1 MVVSEAARSQGKTSN
16 PSEGGSAVSQ
26 VAGGSQTAAQINGYY
41 QGGRFMPLRAHM
53 LLALGL
59 ATMVGSVS
67 HNAYADST
75 NIVADRNAA
84 AAQQAT
90 ILKSSNGTTQVN
102 IQTPSK
108 AGVSRNVFSKFDVGQ
123 DGAILNNSRKNAQ
136 TQLAGWVEGNPYLA
150 RGEARVILNEVNS
163 SDPSRLSGYTEIAGG
178 RAELVIANPAGITC
192 AGCGFINASRTTL
205 TTGQALMDQGKL
217 TGFDVTGGKVR
228 IDGDG
233 MDSMGSDY
241 AQIIA
246 KTTEINAGVYA
257 KNLDVITGSNQVS
270 YEEDAKDTVITS
282 KNAANNSNQT
292 TGVALDVSA
301 LGAMYAG
308 KIRLIGTD
316 KGMGVTNAGSIVASA
331 GGLQLDNNG
340 NLINS
345 GSLIANQ
352 GKVNIV
358 TKGFDVDN
366 SGTIASSRE
375 TATLNSS
382 TLNNSGVISSRDT
395 LQLQQTGAINNSG
408 EIAAG
413 SFDIKSATLNNSGSL
428 LQTGSGKLAIDNS
441 QLINKQGG
449 IIGQD
454 LYADASTPP
463 SMPPSKTPPTTA
475 NNGSSVGTDDNSQPS
490 EPNPTPL
497 PSVTR
502 DGSINA
508 NNLTN
513 TGSIYSNSK
522 INVATD
528 SVANQ
533 AKSSLAV
540 STLDIADNGS
550 ASNTDS
556 RLQLDQIDWQ
566 LANFDNSKGQIT
578 ATNSIRIQSADGID
592 NQNGIIA
599 ASGKIDL
606 QAVGQFNNTK
616 GKVQSNDSIR
626 IKSTALD
633 NMQGLLS
640 SEGNLSI
647 DTDGMLINDKGD
659 IKTNQNLNVAAKGY
673 RNMGGT
679 MIGVERATIDVFDDI
694 VINSTNSDIQAG
706 NLTIKTQGNFTNSD
720 TLSAQNALNIN
731 AQNIRNQKDA
741 ELISNGTTALNAAKD
756 IDNSGLIN
764 GANTYLTAGDRVNN
778 HSNGRIFGDHIA
790 ISAKTL
796 NNSPDAVTGVM
807 TASTTA
813 PAPVIAARTR
823 LDIGVVSLNND
834 PNQARA
840 GKFNSDFNGQAKILS
855 NGELHIGG
863 SLDAEHQAI
872 GRATTVTNK
881 GASIESVGDMS
892 ITTDTLNNV
901 NADFEKVSELISEEE
916 VSKWRFKKDD
926 EGRFFDEDQ
935 LRSSSW
941 DYYVKETDEKLGED
955 YYDYDY
961 TERVHRDKVTASD
974 PSRILSGG
982 NLYLTG
988 DDLTSDKSSV
998 VVGEG
1003 NQIIGDTFNDI
1014 NETGQEVLTK
1024 EGYYQLSEVEYHGWG
1039 SKKSRGYTGSKID
1052 YVPAPEVRETYELPI
1067 LSQAIDK
1074 TIVAFDITDNT
1085 ATGATVS
1092 TEEIRSSNDAPTLPN
1107 SSLYST
1113 NPDSSADYLIETDPA
1128 FANYKNWLSSDYM
1141 LDRLQLDP
1149 NITQKRL
1156 GDGYYEQQYIR
1167 DQIMMLTG
1175 RYYLEDYSNQDAQY
1189 QGLMD
1194 AGITTAQTLNLR
1206 PGIALTDD
1214 QVAKLTTDIVWLVAQ
1229 KVTLA
1234 DGSSQK
1240 VLVPKVYTRQ
1250 AVGQIDGTGNLIAA
1264 NRIDMQLTGDLNN
1277 QGNIVGHQSLNIN
1290 AKNLTNANGGLIKGN
1305 YVQVGTAN
1313 DLNNLGATI
1322 GADSAMQL
1330 DVGGELNN
1338 QSLTYSTS
1346 SVKGAS
1352 NSTRTG
1358 ISQIASIYVGDGLKD
1373 QVDDN
1378 GNPLNTFVANIDG
1391 DTTFAAGRFD
1401 NQGGRSVIDTK
1412 GDIKLDAVNV
1422 GYQSNSIGDTNNYF
1436 KQGESADIGSQLSGT
1451 NDLILKAGKNITGV
1465 ASQITSANGTVGIL
1479 ADGNVDFT
1487 EGRNKQNLSTAV
1499 KTTDKGFLSKTTT
1512 QDRYDMQSDNAIS
1525 SNIEGDKVIV
1535 EAGQDI
1541 NFTAVNAISDRGTQ
1555 LTAGRDVNILAAEN
1569 TSSESS
1575 FSQTKKS
1582 GLFGTSGGL
1591 GFTIGKQQTDDSDA
1605 KTALTHSASK
1615 VGAIDGN
1622 VIIDAGH
1629 TYQQTGSNL
1638 VAGMGAD
1645 TGKDIKDANRGN
1657 AVVRAQDI
1665 NIDNSMNVTT
1675 SQSEQKFKQTG
1686 LTVSVSNSLVD
1697 NVNAIR
1703 DLEEAAGNTGSTR
1716 MKGIAAI
1723 SGLLKAQALAEQA
1736 QETLGSIQNGVGSTR
1751 IQATIGSQK
1760 SQSNSSSYTEKSQG
1774 SSIDTNNLALIATG
1788 AGKDSNININGSN
1801 LTVSN
1806 DALFQADNN
1815 LNVNGVAQNSNTRS
1829 NNKSSSTAIGGYASF
1844 GQNTSAGITA
1854 SASRGKGYANSD
1866 STTYA
1871 NSQINVGGTTT
1882 FDIGNDVNIKG
1893 GVINTNR
1900 AQGAIGGD
1908 VNIESL
1914 QDTAT
1919 YDSKQKNMG
1928 FSADLDLKGAGSSL
1942 SVNGGKADLNAY
1954 YKGVGEQSGIFT
1966 GDGGLDLTAKGKT
1979 TLIGGAI
1986 TTTEAARDAGRNR
1999 YTSADGI
2006 DTQDINNTTSYDG
2019 DAIQAGLSIG
2029 QTDNKPQASMNG
2041 LGYGTDSDSDSSVTR
2056 AGITGI
2062 AGSQDITTDNRAEYA
2077 GILENSFDAGRVNEE
2092 LGAQTQITQEFGKE
2106 APKAVGDFANNRI
2119 KAIIADTTLSNAEK
2133 NEAIAKWD
2141 EGGIYRVAAHTALGA
2156 LGTGSVEGALTT
2168 GGVAAAAPTLNNLQ
2182 DKIAESLITSGMS
2195 ESIAKGTASGV
2206 VSLALLGAGSA
2217 SGLDTA
2223 STVTATNVDANN
2235 RQLHPSEINALKAR
2249 AKLLAK
2255 GNKGSEEY
2263 WLNLLYGAAYAEVD
2277 AQGNKKYNQYEQGI
2291 RNGISASSQLGAS
2304 LGNAYLADYKKAEDV
2319 IDEMARSNSSV
2330 YLKDNK
2336 GNRITDNKGND
2347 IGFLRSDNNQYNYNT
2362 LLTNTY
2368 PPSPPNG
2375 GTSSRSNDPRRNLGT
2390 ALESQTKAAASQVAN
2405 VGSGAITPIYPEDYA
2420 LLGYGAAKTVTNIAK
2435 NSIAKGAAAKATAK
2449 GIGTNQ
2455 NYQFNMVEN
2464 PGPLSQVSNIP
2475 KDNPALNFS
2484 GGKYNSIILDKD
2496 IVLYRAGKGGGGKN
2510 ALGQWFTEK
2519 PVKSIAQVRIDLAVK
2534 PQWIDN
2540 SGALTGSSPI
2550 ESVYAIRIPKGT
2562 TIYKGPVA
2570 NQGGVYVGGRN
2581 VEQIY
2586 VDKPWTIK
2594 GVEVISEN
2602 SLGK

>member
-1 MVVSEAARSQGKTSN
+1 MLMVVSEAARSQGKTSN

-26 VAGGSQTAAQINGYY
+26 VAGGSQTAAQINVYY
-41 QGGRFMPLRAHM
+41 QGGRFMPLRAHI

-108 AGVSRNVFSKFDVGQ
+108 AGVSRNVFSQFDVGA

-233 MDSMGSDY
+233 MDSLGSDY

-270 YEEDAKDTVITS
+270 YEEDTKDTVITS

-382 TLNNSGVISSRDT
+382 TLNNSGVLSSRDT

-408 EIAAG
+408 EISTG
-413 SFDIKSATLNNSGSL
+413 SFDVKAASLNNSGSL
-428 LQTGSGKLAIDNS
+428 LQTGLGNLAIDSS
-441 QLINKQGG
+441 QLLNKQGG

-475 NNGSSVGTDDNSQPS
+475 NNGSSVGTNPTSQPS
-490 EPNPTPL
+490 ETPAPL
-497 PSVTR
+497 PVITR
-502 DGSINA
+502 DGNINA

-633 NMQGLLS
+633 NTQGLLS
-640 SEGNLSI
+640 SESNLSI

-673 RNMGGT
+673 SNTGGT

-731 AQNIRNQKDA
+731 AQNVRNQKGA

-872 GRATTVTNK
+872 GRARTVTNK

-901 NADFEKVSELISEEE
+901 NADFVTQAFTIEEHEGKKQFADGKNGRKYNENEVELRDDKELDDEDLYVIATDKPLGESGGENFWIFEFDERITEDRTIVSDPARIVSGGVITLIGDQLNNDKSQIGLGDGFLVTGDTVNNVGKQDLQGYKTKYIENGKMTYRHVESDGFFGGSHKIE
-916 VSKWRFKKDD
+916 KDD
-926 EGRFFDEDQ
+926 KGA
-935 LRSSSW
+935 
-941 DYYVKETDEKLGED
+941 YV
-955 YYDYDY
+955 
-961 TERVHRDKVTASD
+961 
-974 PSRILSGG
+974 
-982 NLYLTG
+982 
-988 DDLTSDKSSV
+988 
-998 VVGEG
+998 
-1003 NQIIGDTFNDI
+1003 Q
-1014 NETGQEVLTK
+1014 
-1024 EGYYQLSEVEYHGWG
+1024 
-1039 SKKSRGYTGSKID
+1039 
-1052 YVPAPEVRETYELPI
+1052 APERIDSYQLPI
-1067 LSQAIDK
+1067 LNQNIDK
-1074 TIVAFDITDNT
+1074 TVVAYEVTDSNAPQT
-1085 ATGATVS
+1085 S
-1092 TEEIRSSNDAPTLPN
+1092 NIPTEEIRSSNDAPTLPN

-1141 LDRLQLDP
+1141 LERLQLNP

-1175 RYYLEDYSNQDAQY
+1175 RYYLENYSNQDAQY

-1194 AGITTAQTLNLR
+1194 AGIITAQTLNLR

-1214 QVAKLTTDIVWLVAQ
+1214 QVAKLTTDIVWLVQ
-1229 KVTLA
+1229 QSITLD

-1250 AVGQIDGTGNLIAA
+1250 AVDQIDGTGNLIAA
-1264 NRIDMQLTGDLNN
+1264 NNLDMQLTGDLNN
-1277 QGNIVGHQSLNIN
+1277 QGNIVGHKQVNIN
-1290 AKNLTNANGGLIKGN
+1290 AKNLTNVNGGLIKGN
-1305 YVQVGTAN
+1305 YVQIGTAN
-1313 DLNNLGATI
+1313 DLNNLSATI

-1330 DVGGELNN
+1330 DVGGDLNN

-1391 DTTFAAGRFD
+1391 DTTFAAGRFH

-1422 GYQSNSIGDTNNYF
+1422 GYQSNSIGDANNYF
-1436 KQGESADIGSQLSGT
+1436 KQGESTDIGSQLSGT

-1465 ASQITSANGTVGIL
+1465 ASQITSANGTVGVL

-1512 QDRYDMQSDNAIS
+1512 QDRYDMQSNSAIS

-1535 EAGQDI
+1535 QAGQDI
-1541 NFTAVNAISDRGTQ
+1541 NFTGTNAISDRGTQ
-1555 LTAGRDVNILAAEN
+1555 LSAGRDVNILAAEN

-1591 GFTIGKQQTDDSDA
+1591 GFTIGKQQTDDSND
-1605 KTALTHSASK
+1605 KTARTHTASK

-1622 VIIDAGH
+1622 VIINAGG

-1638 VAGMGAD
+1638 IAGMGAD
-1645 TGKDIKDANRGN
+1645 SDQNIDDPNRGN
-1657 AVVRAQDI
+1657 TVVRAQDI
-1665 NIDNSMNVTT
+1665 NIDSVKDIYTN
-1675 SQSEQKFKQTG
+1675 QSEQRFKQSG
-1686 LTVSVSNSLVD
+1686 LTVSVSNSLIDSARAVD
-1697 NVNAIR
+1697 
-1703 DLEEAAGNTGSTR
+1703 DLADAAGNTQSIR
-1716 MKGIAAI
+1716 MKGMASAA
-1723 SGLLKAQALAEQA
+1723 GLLKVKALAKQA
-1736 QETLGSIQNGVGSTR
+1736 ASATKGLAGGINADSLKGMGNTR
-1751 IQATIGSQK
+1751 IQATVGSQK
-1760 SQSNSSSYTEKSQG
+1760 SQSNSSSYSEVNQG
-1774 SSIDTNNLALIATG
+1774 SNINTNNLALIATG
-1788 AGKDSNININGSN
+1788 AGTDSNININGSN
-1801 LTVSN
+1801 LTVN
-1806 DALFQADNN
+1806 NNALFQADNDF
-1815 LNVNGVAQNSNTRS
+1815 NVNGVAQNSTTRS
-1829 NNKSSSTAIGGYASF
+1829 TNSSSSAAIGGYASTGNGF
-1844 GQNTSAGITA
+1844 GITA
-1854 SASRGKGYANSD
+1854 NASRGKGYANSD
-1866 STTYA
+1866 TTTYA

-1882 FDIGNDVNIKG
+1882 LDIGNDLNIKG
-1893 GVINTNR
+1893 GVINTDKT
-1900 AQGAIGGD
+1900 QGVIGGD

-1914 QDTAT
+1914 QDTYT
-1919 YDSKQKNMG
+1919 YDSNQKNMG
-1928 FSADLDLKGAGSSL
+1928 FIADIDLKGAGSSL
-1942 SVNGGKADLNAY
+1942 SLNGGKTDINAD
-1954 YKGVGEQSGIFT
+1954 YKAVGQQSGIFT
-1966 GDGGLDLTAKGKT
+1966 GDGGIDLTVEGKT
-1979 TLIGGAI
+1979 DLIGGAI
-1986 TTTEAARDAGRNR
+1986 TTTDAAVAAGLNNYVSRG
-1999 YTSADGI
+1999 GI
-2006 DTQDINNTTSYDG
+2006 TTQDIENTTSYDG
-2019 DAIQAGLSIG
+2019 DAIQVGVSLG
-2029 QTDNKPQASMNG
+2029 NTTGKPQATMNG
-2041 LGYGTDSDSDSSVTR
+2041 LGYGTDIDSDSSTTR

-2062 AGSQDITTDNRAEYA
+2062 AGNSGITTDNRAEYA
-2077 GILENSFDAGRVNEE
+2077 GALENVFDANRVNEE

-2106 APKAVGDFANNRI
+2106 APKAVGDFAANRQLALI
-2119 KAIIADTTLSNAEK
+2119 EQGKVDEAD
-2133 NEAIAKWD
+2133 KWA
-2141 EGGIYRVAAHTALGA
+2141 EGGAYRVAMHTLVGAIATGSVDGALASGTTAVSIPAVSRYLDEQGVDETTKAALLLGLSAGIGSVVGGDTAGA
-2156 LGTGSVEGALTT
+2156 ASSVNQTQNNYLNHIQLENWLKGLKGCNGNQRCITRVNNVYQKLDRVQQASFANDCETNYNYQRCGQHIKNYYAGSEKYKGNTLFDPKLYSQIENLGGLGTGSLRT
-2168 GGVAAAAPTLNNLQ
+2168 GVTFNNDQFVSRYSRWQGDAASREDGILGV
-2182 DKIAESLITSGMS
+2182 I
-2195 ESIAKGTASGV
+2195 
-2206 VSLALLGAGSA
+2206 
-2217 SGLDTA
+2217 
-2223 STVTATNVDANN
+2223 
-2235 RQLHPSEINALKAR
+2235 
-2249 AKLLAK
+2249 
-2255 GNKGSEEY
+2255 
-2263 WLNLLYGAAYAEVD
+2263 
-2277 AQGNKKYNQYEQGI
+2277 AQGAVGVGGS
-2291 RNGISASSQLGAS
+2291 R
-2304 LGNAYLADYKKAEDV
+2304 V
-2319 IDEMARSNSSV
+2319 ARGTSNSSKLDIKNV
-2330 YLKDNK
+2330 SDSILKANRTGSGLKEDVGHRSASILSKKQLEAGEVFEIVGGDKVKRILLQTPGKLNNNK
-2336 GNRITDNKGND
+2336 GI
-2347 IGFLRSDNNQYNYNT
+2347 FEY
-2362 LLTNTY
+2362 
-2368 PPSPPNG
+2368 
-2375 GTSSRSNDPRRNLGT
+2375 
-2390 ALESQTKAAASQVAN
+2390 
-2405 VGSGAITPIYPEDYA
+2405 
-2420 LLGYGAAKTVTNIAK
+2420 
-2435 NSIAKGAAAKATAK
+2435 
-2449 GIGTNQ
+2449 
-2455 NYQFNMVEN
+2455 
-2464 PGPLSQVSNIP
+2464 
-2475 KDNPALNFS
+2475 
-2484 GGKYNSIILDKD
+2484 ILDS
-2496 IVLYRAGKGGGGKN
+2496 AGSITHQRFIKNGVVNGKPN
-2510 ALGQWFTEK
+2510 QK
-2519 PVKSIAQVRIDLAVK
+2519 V
-2534 PQWIDN
+2534 
-2540 SGALTGSSPI
+2540 
-2550 ESVYAIRIPKGT
+2550 PK
-2562 TIYKGPVA
+2562 
-2570 NQGGVYVGGRN
+2570 N
-2581 VEQIY
+2581 
-2586 VDKPWTIK
+2586 
-2594 GVEVISEN
+2594 
-2602 SLGK
+2602 

>member
-1 MVVSEAARSQGKTSN
+1 MNAQCYRVIFNKARGMLMVVSEAARSQGKTSN
-16 PSEGGSAVSQ
+16 PTDSGSTIGQ
-26 VAGGSQTAAQINGYY
+26 VAGTSQTLGSAHGQGYY

-108 AGVSRNVFSKFDVGQ
+108 AGVSRNVFSQFDVGQ

-233 MDSMGSDY
+233 MDSLGSDY

-270 YEEDAKDTVITS
+270 YEEDTKDTVITS

-502 DGSINA
+502 DGSINV

-513 TGSIYSNSK
+513 TGSIYSNGK
-522 INVATD
+522 INVAAD
-528 SVANQ
+528 SMANQ
-533 AKSSLAV
+533 NKSSLAV
-540 STLDIADNGS
+540 TTLNIADNGS

-566 LANFDNSKGQIT
+566 LVNFDNSKGQIT

-673 RNMGGT
+673 SNTGGT

-731 AQNIRNQKDA
+731 AQSIRNQKDA

-778 HSNGRIFGDHIA
+778 RSNGRIFGDHIA

-796 NNSPDAVTGVM
+796 NNSPDAVTGAI

-855 NGELHIGG
+855 NGKLHIGG

-901 NADFEKVSELISEEE
+901 NADFVTQAFTIEEHEGKKQFADGKNGRKYNENEVELRDDKELDDEDLYVIATDKPLGESGGENFWIFEFDERITEDRTVVSDPARIVSGGVITLIGDQLNNDKSQIGLGDGFLVTGDTVNNVGKQDLQGYKTKYIENGKMTYRHVESDGFFGGSHKIE
-916 VSKWRFKKDD
+916 KDD
-926 EGRFFDEDQ
+926 KGA
-935 LRSSSW
+935 
-941 DYYVKETDEKLGED
+941 YV
-955 YYDYDY
+955 
-961 TERVHRDKVTASD
+961 
-974 PSRILSGG
+974 
-982 NLYLTG
+982 
-988 DDLTSDKSSV
+988 
-998 VVGEG
+998 
-1003 NQIIGDTFNDI
+1003 Q
-1014 NETGQEVLTK
+1014 
-1024 EGYYQLSEVEYHGWG
+1024 
-1039 SKKSRGYTGSKID
+1039 
-1052 YVPAPEVRETYELPI
+1052 APERIDSYQLPI
-1067 LSQAIDK
+1067 LNQNIDK
-1074 TIVAFDITDNT
+1074 TVVAYEVTDSNAPQT
-1085 ATGATVS
+1085 S
-1092 TEEIRSSNDAPTLPN
+1092 NIPTEEIRSSNDAPTLPN

-1141 LDRLQLDP
+1141 LERLQLDP

-1214 QVAKLTTDIVWLVAQ
+1214 QVAKLTTDIVWLVQ
-1229 KVTLA
+1229 QSITLD

-1240 VLVPKVYTRQ
+1240 VLVPKVYTSQ

-1422 GYQSNSIGDTNNYF
+1422 GYQSNSIGDANNYF
-1436 KQGESADIGSQLSGT
+1436 KQGESTDIGSQLSGT
-1451 NDLILKAGKNITGV
+1451 NDLIFKAGKNITGV

-2206 VSLALLGAGSA
+2206 THAV
-2217 SGLDTA
+2217 
-2223 STVTATNVDANN
+2223 
-2235 RQLHPSEINALKAR
+2235 K
-2249 AKLLAK
+2249 
-2255 GNKGSEEY
+2255 
-2263 WLNLLYGAAYAEVD
+2263 
-2277 AQGNKKYNQYEQGI
+2277 
-2291 RNGISASSQLGAS
+2291 
-2304 LGNAYLADYKKAEDV
+2304 
-2319 IDEMARSNSSV
+2319 SV
-2330 YLKDNK
+2330 E
-2336 GNRITDNKGND
+2336 
-2347 IGFLRSDNNQYNYNT
+2347 
-2362 LLTNTY
+2362 
-2368 PPSPPNG
+2368 P
-2375 GTSSRSNDPRRNLGT
+2375 NLGDFNY
-2390 ALESQTKAAASQVAN
+2390 AA
-2405 VGSGAITPIYPEDYA
+2405 
-2420 LLGYGAAKTVTNIAK
+2420 
-2435 NSIAKGAAAKATAK
+2435 
-2449 GIGTNQ
+2449 
-2455 NYQFNMVEN
+2455 
-2464 PGPLSQVSNIP
+2464 
-2475 KDNPALNFS
+2475 
-2484 GGKYNSIILDKD
+2484 
-2496 IVLYRAGKGGGGKN
+2496 
-2510 ALGQWFTEK
+2510 
-2519 PVKSIAQVRIDLAVK
+2519 
-2534 PQWIDN
+2534 
-2540 SGALTGSSPI
+2540 
-2550 ESVYAIRIPKGT
+2550 
-2562 TIYKGPVA
+2562 
-2570 NQGGVYVGGRN
+2570 
-2581 VEQIY
+2581 
-2586 VDKPWTIK
+2586 
-2594 GVEVISEN
+2594 
-2602 SLGK
+2602 